1 MKTSCA
7 VALVSVV
14 ILALGA
20 IPANASGADRTWV
33 SGTNSADTG
42 TCPISAPCASFS
54 YALSQTATGG
64 EIDCLA
70 PGDFGIVTI
79 NKSVSIICDG
89 VSNGGI
95 LTGTATTAAITINAG
110 SGAMVYLS
118 GLDLNGFNNTATDGV
133 LVNTAS
139 TVYINQCSIRNFV
152 SGVFV
157 NSSTNPTR
165 VIIKDSTI
173 VKNSLVGVSL
183 EGTDGATN
191 SVGIINSLIDANATD
206 GISANGTN
214 GTAAIALAGS
224 TISGNPTAINLLDG
238 ATAELVG
245 PSNTIAGAI
254 NGTTKSVS
262 FK

>member
-7 VALVSVV
+7 LALVSAV

-33 SGTNSADTG
+33 SGTTGADTG

-64 EIDCLA
+64 EIDCLT

-110 SGAMVYLS
+110 SGATVYLS
-118 GLDLNGFNNTATDGV
+118 GLDLNGLNATATDGV
-133 LVNTAS
+133 LVTTAS
-139 TVYINQCSIRNFV
+139 TVYINHSTIQNFV
-152 SGVFV
+152 GGVFV

-173 VKNSLVGVSL
+173 VKNSIVGVAVGPTAS
-183 EGTDGATN
+183 ATN
-191 SVGIINSLIDANATD
+191 AAIIVNSLIDANGSD
-206 GISANGTN
+206 GVSGNNAS
-214 GTAAIALAGS
+214 GTAAIALEGTTVTGS
-224 TISGNPTAINLLDG
+224 PTGVNLADG
-238 ATAELVG
+238 ATAEFIG
-245 PSNTIAGAI
+245 PSNTIGGAI
-254 NGTTKSVS
+254 NGTTTSVS